1 MVMHT
6 IQSINEMQS
15 HSISLRSSGRLIG
28 LVPTMGSLHEGHL
41 SLIDIAKDSL
51 LSLKYKL
58 VFSEALRNVIN
69 DLFFLRYAL
78 GGEGY

>member
-1 MVMHT
+1 MHT

-15 HSISLRSSGRLIG
+15 HATGLRSSGHLIG